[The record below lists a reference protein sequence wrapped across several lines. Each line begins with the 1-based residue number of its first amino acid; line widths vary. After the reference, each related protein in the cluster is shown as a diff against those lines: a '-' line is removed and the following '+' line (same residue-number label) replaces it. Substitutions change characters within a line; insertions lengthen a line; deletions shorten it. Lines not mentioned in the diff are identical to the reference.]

1 MTLQI
6 SAKIAIFRGFA
17 SKHQHNSSEPFFHL
31 KHKDNSRQSY
41 VCFPKNVRTNF
52 PNCTY
57 VFSKTYVQNFRIVRT
72 KFPQNSPRPERA
84 NATIDRATT
93 STTARNGR
101 TLHRPRD
108 DIHNRPERARVGA
121 MDVSRSEA
129 KRAKTNVIARSGDRA
144 TTMGIDDRAKSPQ
157 PLRRKLA
164 ALAQR
169 ILSLCAETRQPLRKE
184 SSAFAQKT
192 RTPCAES
199 LPPPLSNAIRLRS
212 ISQKDSMSDEEENR
226 LFPKNICKI
235 NNQNRSLVV
244 IYVTSR
250 NKRRV
255 A

>member
-6 SAKIAIFRGFA
+6 SAKIAIFGGFA
-17 SKHQHNSSEPFFHL
+17 SKHQHNSPEPSFLL
-31 KHKDNSRQSY
+31 KHKDNSRRSY

-72 KFPQNSPRPERA
+72 NFPQISPRPERA

-93 STTARNGR
+93 SATARNGR

-108 DIHNRPERARVGA
+108 DIRNRPERAKVGA

-129 KRAKTNVIARSGDRA
+129 KRAQTNVIARSADRA

-164 ALAQR
+164 ALAQKLF
-169 ILSLCAETRQPLRKE
+169 I
-184 SSAFAQKT
+184 
-192 RTPCAES
+192 PCAKSHES
-199 LPPPLSNAIRLRS
+199 LRRKFTSSPLQRNTFAALFSKRLNERRRRKS
-212 ISQKDSMSDEEENR
+212 P
-226 LFPKNICKI
+226 FPEKYL
-235 NNQNRSLVV
+235 QN
-244 IYVTSR
+244 
-250 NKRRV
+250 K
-255 A
+255 